1 MADPRTI
8 KLSARLTDAYIDYE
22 KNTAV
27 YAFQLVPIDAVAG
40 GVDYSK
46 DLSAIYTESL
56 VEAGVIVYPS
66 TMSYIIT
73 VGNNDDF
80 SDVIFSILDHS
91 DDTVYSAYFS
101 LGFLSA
107 GLAVTFTEG
116 DTPPD
121 DGGGDDPSE

>member
-8 KLSARLTDAYIDYE
+8 KLSSRLVDACIDYE
-22 KNTAV
+22 ESSAV
-27 YAFQLVPIDAVAG
+27 YAFQLVPIDVESG
-40 GVDYSK
+40 GIDYSK

-73 VGNNDDF
+73 LGQDDDVE
-80 SDVIFSILDHS
+80 DVIFSILDHS